1 MSKYREYA
9 LKLIHQR
16 YLDARISLFDVF
28 PYGELLLNFSKECN
42 HITEMILSP
51 INNKLSFTW
60 TMLYGLHQSK
70 EKHKTIYGKD
80 VDKKIVSLSKDKFH
94 NELAYVM
101 DLAIYSDI
109 QFEMFRLKHKI
120 KFEQTDMLFLY
131 VDSRSSINDNEYKI
145 HSDIL
150 ENLNKYS
157 QFINKYILIYDINF
171 DKNLDFNLTSVK
183 NDIGAKS
190 ASIEF
195 LQNNLSIPWK
205 LHNLLVQQTDKDK
218 LFDILN
224 TNLVN
229 NTNNIWFIKNHD
241 LDTLNDEL
249 NYINFLSKILK
260 PKYAAI
266 RKNDNDLDG
275 LFIAVENLKLIKNE
289 YEDKYL
295 EFLQNNNTI
304 VRKYYE

>member
-9 LKLIHQR
+9 LKLIHKR

-70 EKHKTIYGKD
+70 EKHKMIYGKD

-157 QFINKYILIYDINF
+157 QFINKYILIYDMNF

-190 ASIEF
+190 SSIEF
-195 LQNNLSIPWK
+195 LQNNHDWSLLKSPNTEFRFTILK
-205 LHNLLVQQTDKDK
+205 RAEENLYAK
-218 LFDILN
+218 DIL
-224 TNLVN
+224 
-229 NTNNIWFIKNHD
+229 
-241 LDTLNDEL
+241 
-249 NYINFLSKILK
+249 
-260 PKYAAI
+260 
-266 RKNDNDLDG
+266 
-275 LFIAVENLKLIKNE
+275 
-289 YEDKYL
+289 
-295 EFLQNNNTI
+295 
-304 VRKYYE
+304 

>member
-1 MSKYREYA
+1 MHT
-9 LKLIHQR
+9 L
-16 YLDARISLFDVF
+16 
-28 PYGELLLNFSKECN
+28 P
-42 HITEMILSP
+42 T
-51 INNKLSFTW
+51 KLS
-60 TMLYGLHQSK
+60 
-70 EKHKTIYGKD
+70 
-80 VDKKIVSLSKDKFH
+80 IVC
-94 NELAYVM
+94 
-101 DLAIYSDI
+101 
-109 QFEMFRLKHKI
+109 
-120 KFEQTDMLFLY
+120 KFESKLET
-131 VDSRSSINDNEYKI
+131 KI
-145 HSDIL
+145 L
-150 ENLNKYS
+150 
-157 QFINKYILIYDINF
+157 
-171 DKNLDFNLTSVK
+171 V
-183 NDIGAKS
+183 
-190 ASIEF
+190 EF

>member
-150 ENLNKYS
+150 ENLNKY
-157 QFINKYILIYDINF
+157 ILIYDMNF

-195 LQNNLSIPWK
+195 LQNNHDWSLLKSPNTEFRFTILK
-205 LHNLLVQQTDKDK
+205 RAEENLYAK
-218 LFDILN
+218 DIL
-224 TNLVN
+224 
-229 NTNNIWFIKNHD
+229 
-241 LDTLNDEL
+241 
-249 NYINFLSKILK
+249 
-260 PKYAAI
+260 
-266 RKNDNDLDG
+266 
-275 LFIAVENLKLIKNE
+275 
-289 YEDKYL
+289 
-295 EFLQNNNTI
+295 
-304 VRKYYE
+304 